1 MEYETDDD
9 VPVSPPRSTYSLILV
24 EIVQEPEQQPEEQQ
38 PEELQPEEL
47 QPQEQQPMVVME
59 DMEDTKPRSI
69 RKEFSHEPC
78 FNFDIN

>member
-9 VPVSPPRSTYSLILV
+9 VPVSPPRSSYSLILV

-38 PEELQPEEL
+38 PEELQP
-47 QPQEQQPMVVME
+47 QEQQPMVVME
-59 DMEDTKPRSI
+59 DMEDTKPTSI

-78 FNFDIN
+78 FNFDFN

>member
-1 MEYETDDD
+1 MEYEIDED

-24 EIVQEPEQQPEEQQ
+24 EIVQEQQEEEQQ

-59 DMEDTKPRSI
+59 DMEDTKPTSI

-78 FNFDIN
+78 FNFDFN